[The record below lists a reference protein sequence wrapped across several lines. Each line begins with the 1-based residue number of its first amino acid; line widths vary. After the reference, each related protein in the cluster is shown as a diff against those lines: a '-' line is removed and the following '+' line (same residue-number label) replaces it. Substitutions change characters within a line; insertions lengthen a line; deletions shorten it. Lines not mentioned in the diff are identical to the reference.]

1 MKEPAHMADKD
12 WHLVQVM
19 MGVGAALY
27 ALVDP
32 IIRMSLALVLAID
45 ESVGNAVKAATQLM
59 RIVVPLVLGI
69 VG

>member
-1 MKEPAHMADKD
+1 
-12 WHLVQVM
+12 M